1 MALTRTIEDTIEQGI
16 AGLITAAGI
25 SGLSVVTSD
34 DGEEP
39 VVPFALV
46 SCQSV
51 VPANSPYG
59 VVHTASV
66 RVSVYEASKQRSSF
80 LGISWGSWKA
90 TRQTLFKAVR
100 DLLLGSGFKA
110 SLATALPDIGI
121 YEVLFSGAAT
131 EPEGR
136 KINNYTDLTI
146 HFS

>member
-25 SGLSVVTSD
+25 SGLTVVTSD

-39 VVPFALV
+39 EVPFALV
-46 SCQSV
+46 STLQATPVNPYSRAWS
-51 VPANSPYG
+51 AN
-59 VVHTASV
+59 V

-80 LGISWGSWKA
+80 LGISWGSWKT

-100 DLLLGSGFKA
+100 DILLAGGFKS
-110 SLATALPDIGI
+110 SLTTALPDVHI
-121 YEVLFSGAAT
+121 YEVQKAGVGT

-146 HFS
+146 IFS

>member
-1 MALTRTIEDTIEQGI
+1 MALTRTIEDTIEQGV
-16 AGLITAAGI
+16 AGLITALGV
-25 SGLSVVTSD
+25 SGLSVVTAD

-39 VVPFALV
+39 EVPFALV
-46 SCQSV
+46 SVSSI

-59 VVHTASV
+59 LVHTASV

-80 LGISWGSWKA
+80 FGISWGSWKT
-90 TRQTLFKAVR
+90 TRQTLFKSVR
-100 DLLLGSGFKA
+100 DLLLGTGFKS
-110 SLATALPDIGI
+110 SLASALTDIGI
-121 YEVLFSGAAT
+121 YEVLFSGAGT